1 MMWNGK
7 YLIWDHIREVLKL
20 NLGLKVACR
29 LTDEHV
35 ELSSRSRM
43 KVDLAVQTLSATNAG
58 LLRHYVAKIYPD
70 AVGTAEFCSIM
81 NKFFDVMNVR
91 NPKETGQ
98 KIKVDSRLY
107 TDINDERFDWLVNV
121 FLKYFDDWKNKIA
134 LIPGLSDT
142 EKEKMRN
149 SCTVCERWRLLS
161 VSQLLHTG

>member
-1 MMWNGK
+1 MTSCFRLFFGG
-7 YLIWDHIREVLKL
+7 YWDHIREVLKL

-35 ELSSRSRM
+35 ELSYRSRM

-98 KIKVDSRLY
+98 KNMKSTHACTQISM
-107 TDINDERFDWLVNV
+107 TNDL
-121 FLKYFDDWKNKIA
+121 
-134 LIPGLSDT
+134 
-142 EKEKMRN
+142 
-149 SCTVCERWRLLS
+149 
-161 VSQLLHTG
+161 TGWSTFF